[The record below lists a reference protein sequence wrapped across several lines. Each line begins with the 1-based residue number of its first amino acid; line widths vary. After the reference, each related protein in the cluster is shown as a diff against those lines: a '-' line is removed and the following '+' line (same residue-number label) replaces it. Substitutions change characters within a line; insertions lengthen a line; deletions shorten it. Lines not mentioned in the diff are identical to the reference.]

1 MVPLIIKMGKKL
13 EAAKDEVAALGW
25 TLLSEEYK
33 NLDTIMDFE
42 CPEGHNLQ
50 LTLKQWRKN
59 PICSVCEHSSIVKEK
74 KKNAQRIIALD
85 NATHITGWAVFDNKE
100 LVSYGKY
107 TTKSSETSDRI
118 LEMGDWLTNLLD
130 KWEPNTVIFEDIQQQ
145 NNVSTFKILAK
156 LQGVLEY
163 ISKKNNI
170 EYYIIPPLTWKSNA
184 GVKGKSR
191 ADQKKS
197 AQLIVQKNYHI
208 QATQDESDA
217 ILLGKYGVDK
227 FLKNNRMVNF
237 ES

>member
-1 MVPLIIKMGKKL
+1 MGKKL
-13 EAAKDEVAALGW
+13 DAAKDEVAALGW
-25 TLLSEEYK
+25 TLLATEYK
-33 NLDTIMDFE
+33 NLDTIMDFQ

-50 LTLKQWRKN
+50 LTLKQWRKK
-59 PICSVCEHSSIVKEK
+59 PQCGICEHSSIIKEK
-74 KKNAQRIIALD
+74 KKKNKRTIALD
-85 NATHITGWAVFDNKE
+85 NATHITGWAVFDDKK

-118 LEMGDWLTNLLD
+118 LEMGDWLTNLLE
-130 KWEPNTVIFEDIQQQ
+130 KWEPNTIILEDIQQQ
-145 NNVSTFKILAK
+145 SNVSTFKVLAK

-163 ISKKNNI
+163 VAKKNEV
-170 EYYIIPPLTWKSNA
+170 EYYIISPATWKSHA
-184 GVKGKSR
+184 GVTGKSR

-197 AQLIVQKNYHI
+197 AQLIVTRLYSI
-208 QATQDESDA
+208 QTTQDESDA

>member
-1 MVPLIIKMGKKL
+1 MGKKL
-13 EAAKDEVAALGW
+13 DAAKQEIAALGW
-25 TLLSEEYK
+25 TLLDNNYI
-33 NLDTIMDFE
+33 NLDTILNLQ

-50 LTLKQWRKN
+50 LTLRQWRKN
-59 PICSVCEHSSIVKEK
+59 PYCSICNHASKIEQK
-74 KKNAQRIIALD
+74 KKNTNRIIALD
-85 NATHITGWAVFDNKE
+85 NATHITGWAVFDNNK

-118 LEMGDWLTNLLD
+118 LEMGDWLINLLEQ
-130 KWEPNTVIFEDIQQQ
+130 WEPNTIILEDIQQQ
-145 NNVSTFKILAK
+145 NNVSTFKVLAK

-163 ISKKNNI
+163 INKKHNI
-170 EYYIIPPLTWKSNA
+170 EYYIISPSTWKSNA

-191 ADQKKS
+191 TDQKKS
-197 AQLIVQKNYHI
+197 AQLIVQQIYNI
-208 QATQDESDA
+208 QATQDESDE

>member
-1 MVPLIIKMGKKL
+1 MGKKL
-13 EAAKDEVAALGW
+13 DAAKQEIAALGW
-25 TLLSEEYK
+25 TLLDNNYI
-33 NLDTIMDFE
+33 NLDTILNLQ

-50 LTLKQWRKN
+50 LTLRQWRKN
-59 PICSVCEHSSIVKEK
+59 PYCSICNHASKIEQK
-74 KKNAQRIIALD
+74 KKNTNRIIALD
-85 NATHITGWAVFDNKE
+85 NATHITGWAVFDNNK

-118 LEMGDWLTNLLD
+118 LEMGDWLINLLEQ
-130 KWEPNTVIFEDIQQQ
+130 WEPNTIILEDIQQQ
-145 NNVSTFKILAK
+145 NNVSTFKVLAK

-163 ISKKNNI
+163 INKKHNI
-170 EYYIIPPLTWKSNA
+170 EYYIISPSTWKSNA

-191 ADQKKS
+191 IDQKKS
-197 AQLIVQKNYHI
+197 AQLIVQQIYNI

>member
-1 MVPLIIKMGKKL
+1 MGKKL
-13 EAAKDEVAALGW
+13 DATKEEVAALGW
-25 TLLSEEYK
+25 TLLDDNYK
-33 NLDTIMDFE
+33 NLDTIMSFQ
-42 CPEGHNLQ
+42 CPEGHTTL

-59 PICSVCEHSSIVKEK
+59 PNCSICNHDSIIKEK

-85 NATHITGWAVFDNKE
+85 NATHITGWAIFDNKE

-107 TTKSSETSDRI
+107 TTKNSDTSDRI
-118 LEMGDWLTNLLD
+118 LEMGDWLTNLLE
-130 KWEPNTVIFEDIQQQ
+130 KWEPNTIILEDIQQQ
-145 NNVSTFKILAK
+145 SNVSTFKVLAK

-163 ISKKNNI
+163 IAKKNDV
-170 EYYIIPPLTWKSNA
+170 EYYIISPSTWKSHA
-184 GVKGKSR
+184 GVQGKSR
-191 ADQKKS
+191 ADQKRS
-197 AQLIVQKNYHI
+197 AQLIVTRLYNL

>member
-1 MVPLIIKMGKKL
+1 MIKMGKKL
-13 EAAKDEVAALGW
+13 DAAKEEVAALGW
-25 TLLSEEYK
+25 TLISNGYK
-33 NLDTIMDFE
+33 NLDTIMDFV

-50 LTLKQWRKN
+50 LTLKQWRKS
-59 PICSVCEHSSIVKEK
+59 PQCSICEHSSIVKQK
-74 KKNAQRIIALD
+74 KKNDNRIIALD
-85 NATHITGWAVFDNKE
+85 NATHITGWAVFDDNK

-107 TTKSSETSDRI
+107 IVKKDDTSDRI

-130 KWEPNTVIFEDIQQQ
+130 KWEPNTIILEDIQQQ
-145 NNVSTFKILAK
+145 NNVSTFKVLAK

-163 ISKKNNI
+163 ISKKSGI
-170 EYYIIPPLTWKSNA
+170 EYYIISPSTWKSNA

-191 ADQKKS
+191 TDQKKS
-197 AQLIVQKNYHI
+197 AQLIVQQLYNI

>member
-13 EAAKDEVAALGW
+13 DAAKEEVAALSW
-25 TLLSEEYK
+25 TLLATEYK
-33 NLDTIMDFE
+33 NLDTIMDFQ

-50 LTLKQWRKN
+50 LTLKQWRKS
-59 PICSVCEHSSIVKEK
+59 PRCSVCEHSSVVKTK
-74 KKNAQRIIALD
+74 NKNAQRIIALD
-85 NATHITGWAVFDNKE
+85 NATHITGWAVFDNQD

-107 TTKSSETSDRI
+107 ITKSSDTSDRI
-118 LEMGDWLTNLLD
+118 LEVGDWLTNLLN
-130 KWEPNTVIFEDIQQQ
+130 KWEPNTIILEDIQQQ
-145 NNVSTFKILAK
+145 NNVSTFKVLAK

-163 ISKKNNI
+163 ISKKNEV
-170 EYYIIPPLTWKSNA
+170 EYYIISPATWKSNA
-184 GVKGKSR
+184 HVQGRSR
-191 ADQKKS
+191 VDQKKS
-197 AQLIVQKNYHI
+197 AQLIVQRLYNI

>member
-1 MVPLIIKMGKKL
+1 MGKKL
-13 EAAKDEVAALGW
+13 DAAKDEVSALGW
-25 TLLSEEYK
+25 TLLANDYK
-33 NLDTIMDFE
+33 NLDTIMDFQ
-42 CPEGHNLQ
+42 CPEGHILQ
-50 LTLKQWRKN
+50 LTLKQWRKS
-59 PICSVCEHSSIVKEK
+59 PFCGICNHNSIIKEK
-74 KKNAQRIIALD
+74 KKNSQRIIALD

-118 LEMGDWLTNLLD
+118 LEMG
-130 KWEPNTVIFEDIQQQ
+130 EDIQQQ
-145 NNVSTFKILAK
+145 SNVTTFKVLAK

-163 ISKKNNI
+163 ISKKHDV
-170 EYYIIPPLTWKSNA
+170 EYYIIPPATWKHNA
-184 GVKGKSR
+184 GVTGKSR
-191 ADQKKS
+191 TDQKKS
-197 AQLIVQKNYHI
+197 AQLIVTRIYNI